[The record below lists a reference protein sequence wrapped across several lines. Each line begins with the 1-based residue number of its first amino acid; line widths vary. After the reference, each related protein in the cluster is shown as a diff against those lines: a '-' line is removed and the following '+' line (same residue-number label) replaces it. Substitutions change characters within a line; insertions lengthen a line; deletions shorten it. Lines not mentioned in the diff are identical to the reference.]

1 MAPSAGQ
8 TETQVHRPV
17 AALGRR
23 AAIWSGDRIPCSPAK
38 RPHSLEPLA
47 PSLPPMTIPR
57 PAGLAPR
64 SALTAALCCLVAS
77 SAGGQQEGPRGAVQ
91 VSPGLSKRSILRG
104 IEGTVGC
111 FELETSV
118 DMAAAGVPGLEF
130 KLTGTSQSQL
140 LLGGEALLT
149 VTNMEGMESVTL
161 LGARNDSE
169 KLFNLTLDGARTAI
183 TYAEGDVTGEGALIL
198 SDPFKTFRS
207 ATMFVEEGGTLTKVF
222 IGPDWKELSETR
234 ARRTRDEPRDVLSAL
249 LAREVLPEQFNRTS
263 EDPDPARNYA
273 PEHAGLVAL
282 AGDYEVHGGG
292 EADRRFHRARLVGN
306 GRYLLCIGGAP
317 GRSGAEEQN
326 TPGGTAPLLDQVDQ
340 VTVVGFDSVRRV
352 YQMFRISGAD
362 GPVHYCEGAP
372 RADGGLVLR
381 DLIGRLTVKVSP
393 GEAGAQRWEWTVGRS
408 APVEVLLRP
417 APTAEERGQ

>member
-1 MAPSAGQ
+1 MI
-8 TETQVHRPV
+8 T
-17 AALGRR
+17 
-23 AAIWSGDRIPCSPAK
+23 
-38 RPHSLEPLA
+38 
-47 PSLPPMTIPR
+47 PR
-57 PAGLAPR
+57 PAGRAPR
-64 SALTAALCCLVAS
+64 LALTAALCCLAAS
-77 SAGGQQEGPRGAVQ
+77 SARGQQEGPRGAVQ

-111 FELETSV
+111 FELEASV
-118 DMAAAGVPGLEF
+118 DMAAAGVPGQEF
-130 KLTGTSQSQL
+130 KLTGTSESQL

-222 IGPDWKELSETR
+222 LGPDWKELSETR
-234 ARRTRDEPRDVLSAL
+234 ARRTPAEPRDVLGAL
-249 LAREVLPEQFNRTS
+249 LGRETLPEEVNRTT

-273 PEHAGLVAL
+273 PEHAGLAAL
-282 AGDYEVHGGG
+282 AGDYEVHGGA

-306 GRYLLCIGGAP
+306 GRYLLCVGGAP
-317 GRSGAEEQN
+317 GRPGADGQPL
-326 TPGGTAPLLDQVDQ
+326 PGGPVPLPDQLDQ
-340 VTVVGFDSVRRV
+340 VTVIGFDSTRRV
-352 YQMFRISGAD
+352 YQMFQISGAD
-362 GPVHYCEGAP
+362 GPVHYCEGPP
-372 RADGGLVLR
+372 RSDGGLVLR
-381 DLIGRLTVKVSP
+381 DLIGGLAVKVSP
-393 GEAGAQRWEWTVGRS
+393 GEEGTQRWEWTVGRS

-417 APTAEERGQ
+417 APPAEEPAAEEPAAEEPAAERKGQ